1 MIKKINVCN
10 FFKRYIAPKKKDQI
24 DLKSMKFDINLY
36 EYFKL
41 NQEERNNFD
50 KKHSKN

>member
-10 FFKRYIAPKKKDQI
+10 FFKKYIVHKKKDPI
-24 DLKSMKFDINLY
+24 DLKNMKFDLNLY

-41 NQEERNNFD
+41 SQEERNNFD
-50 KKHSKN
+50 KKRPKN